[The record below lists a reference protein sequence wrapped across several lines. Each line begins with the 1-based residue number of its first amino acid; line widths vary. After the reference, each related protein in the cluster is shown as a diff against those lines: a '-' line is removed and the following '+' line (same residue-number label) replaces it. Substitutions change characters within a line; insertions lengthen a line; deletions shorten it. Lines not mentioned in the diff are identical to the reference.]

1 MEARKINGIGYS
13 VESWPLDPA
22 RATLVFIH
30 GAGGSG
36 DFWQAQLEGL
46 AGRVNTLAVD
56 LPGHGRSDGGGKDTI
71 EGYARSVI
79 DFIKRIDVPKPIP
92 CGLSMGG
99 AIVLQLLIDSQDMLT
114 AGILLSTGARL
125 KVAPEIFEALE
136 KNYNDYLALISELI
150 ASKATDSKIIRRF
163 REETARC
170 SPEVIVRDFQ
180 ACNCFDVMQH
190 IGSITL
196 PVLVVSAEDDR
207 LTPTKYG
214 EFLKNN
220 IPKASGAHIMD
231 AGHILPMEKPEEFNE
246 AIKNFLYLKNL

>member
-1 MEARKINGIGYS
+1 MQERKTNGIGYLAGN
-13 VESWPLDPA
+13 WPLDPA

-56 LPGHGRSDGGGKDTI
+56 LPGHGRSDGAGQDTI

-99 AIVLQLLIDSQDMLT
+99 AIVLQLLIDSQEMLT
-114 AGILLSTGARL
+114 AGILLSTGAKL
-125 KVAPEIFEALE
+125 KVAPVIFETLE
-136 KNYNDYLALISELI
+136 KNYNDFMDMISDLI
-150 ASKATDSKIIRRF
+150 ASKATDPEIIRRY

-170 SPEVIVRDFQ
+170 DPAVALRDFQ

-190 IGSITL
+190 IRSITL
-196 PVLVVSAEDDR
+196 PVLVVSAEDDQ

-220 IPKASGAHIMD
+220 LPEASGAHIMD

-246 AIKNFLYLKNL
+246 AIKNFLTLNNL